1 MLDTVTTLILF
12 IAFAADCTL
21 LSLHYIHMLQLNS
34 YRNRRY
40 MRWIKE
46 NRGAIADKMGWLLLS
61 MIAVAC
67 FLLQKSGWK
76 ERIACALLL
85 LIHGY
90 LNKPKRAKK
99 PLVFTHRVM
108 RLLLTH
114 ALLLITVYAA
124 VYFTGMV
131 RLGLGFLFL
140 WAALTP
146 LVTLLTN
153 FINRPIEK
161 FIAKRYIND
170 ARRILASMSR
180 LTVIGI
186 TGSYGKTST
195 KNFLYSLLSVKYN
208 VLMTPES
215 YNTTMGVVR
224 TIREQLRPTHDIFIV
239 EMGAKSSG
247 DISEI
252 CELTHPHYGIITSI
266 GEQHL
271 ETFKTIENIIGT
283 KFELADAIPDDG
295 MLFLNADN
303 SYINNHTVTK
313 PVMTYGINNTNTNY
327 TAFGITVSNDGSSF
341 TVKTPSGEMRHFNTR
356 LLGAHNI
363 QNILGCIAVAHTLGI
378 PLEELVVP
386 IKRLKPVEHRL
397 QLLPNGIIDDSY
409 NSNPQGFRCALDVLR
424 SFEGQ
429 RVLVTPGMVEQG
441 QRQHELN
448 RELGFYA
455 ASCCDY
461 AILVGKKQAP
471 PLREGLLAAG
481 FQPERLIVSATLEDA
496 LKAVNDLPNEGK
508 RIVLLENDL
517 PDNF

>member
-146 LVTLLTN
+146 LVTLPPTLLTM
-153 FINRPIEK
+153 IESLLLK
-161 FIAKRYIND
+161 DIND

-180 LTVIGI
+180 L
-186 TGSYGKTST
+186 
-195 KNFLYSLLSVKYN
+195 
-208 VLMTPES
+208 M
-215 YNTTMGVVR
+215 
-224 TIREQLRPTHDIFIV
+224 
-239 EMGAKSSG
+239 
-247 DISEI
+247 
-252 CELTHPHYGIITSI
+252 
-266 GEQHL
+266 
-271 ETFKTIENIIGT
+271 
-283 KFELADAIPDDG
+283 
-295 MLFLNADN
+295 
-303 SYINNHTVTK
+303 
-313 PVMTYGINNTNTNY
+313 
-327 TAFGITVSNDGSSF
+327 
-341 TVKTPSGEMRHFNTR
+341 
-356 LLGAHNI
+356 
-363 QNILGCIAVAHTLGI
+363 
-378 PLEELVVP
+378 
-386 IKRLKPVEHRL
+386 
-397 QLLPNGIIDDSY
+397 
-409 NSNPQGFRCALDVLR
+409 
-424 SFEGQ
+424 
-429 RVLVTPGMVEQG
+429 
-441 QRQHELN
+441 
-448 RELGFYA
+448 
-455 ASCCDY
+455 
-461 AILVGKKQAP
+461 
-471 PLREGLLAAG
+471 
-481 FQPERLIVSATLEDA
+481 
-496 LKAVNDLPNEGK
+496 
-508 RIVLLENDL
+508 
-517 PDNF
+517 